1 MEEEEPTPSDTTV
14 MQAEE
19 RAIGFTGA
27 LRIPGVVEFSLC
39 LFFSKLVSYTFLYWL
54 PNYIH
59 QTSHVDA
66 QESAILSTIFDIGG
80 IVGGIVAGL
89 ISDSTGRP
97 ASTCSLMLITAVP
110 CMFLYQWLEDRGC
123 RISSDHGVP
132 VHNTCFTLSILV
144 TLVTGV
150 LVNGPYAL
158 ITTAVS
164 AELGKYLMS
173 SET

>member
-1 MEEEEPTPSDTTV
+1 MCTNLCI
-14 MQAEE
+14 
-19 RAIGFTGA
+19 RAGINA
-27 LRIPGVVEFSLC
+27 ASFSTRR
-39 LFFSKLVSYTFLYWL
+39 S
-54 PNYIH
+54 
-59 QTSHVDA
+59 
-66 QESAILSTIFDIGG
+66 
-80 IVGGIVAGL
+80 VAGL

-164 AELGKYLMS
+164 AELGKYLS
-173 SET
+173 NWCQDVIRNLTSPGPKSESQRSVSFL